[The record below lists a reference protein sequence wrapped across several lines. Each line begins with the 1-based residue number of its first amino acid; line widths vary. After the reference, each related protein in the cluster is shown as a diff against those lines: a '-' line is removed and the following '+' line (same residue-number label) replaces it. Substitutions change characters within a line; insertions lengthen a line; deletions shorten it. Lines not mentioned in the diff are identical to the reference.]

1 MSPKTARRT
10 WLWFLV
16 LVGLVSGCAP
26 STALLREKNWQR
38 APGTV
43 RVVVMP
49 PDVQLSE
56 LTVGGLLEPKADWT
70 EQGRQHVFAALEGH
84 LQTKKATVVPYQQ
97 PANGGEDEAADDQLI
112 KLHDAVGG
120 AILVHKYLPVLALP
134 TKGDRFDWT
143 LGSSV
148 KDLQARTGAD
158 YALFV
163 FFRDSYASAGRVA
176 LIVGAAILG
185 VGVPGG
191 QQVGFGSLVDLR
203 TGDLLWFNR
212 LINPAGDLRT
222 PEPAMKAVDT
232 LLVQLPL

>member
-1 MSPKTARRT
+1 MKQRNWM
-10 WLWFLV
+10 WLL
-16 LVGLVSGCAP
+16 LLIGLLGGCAQ
-26 STALLREKNWQR
+26 STALLRDKSWQR
-38 APGTV
+38 TAGTV

-56 LTVGGLLEPKADWT
+56 LTAGGLLEPKADWT
-70 EQGRQHVFAALEGH
+70 EQGRQNVSAALERY
-84 LQTKKATVVPYQQ
+84 LQAKGATVVPYQQ
-97 PANGGEDEAADDQLI
+97 PASNGETETVDGQLV

-120 AILVHKYLPVLALP
+120 AILVHKYVPVLALP
-134 TKGDRFDWT
+134 TKGERFDWT
-143 LGSSV
+143 LGASV
-148 KDLQARTGAD
+148 KELQARTGAD

-191 QQVGFGSLVDLR
+191 QQVGFASLVDLR
-203 TGDLLWFNR
+203 TGDVLWFNR
-212 LINPAGDLRT
+212 LFNPAGDLRT
-222 PEPAMKAVDT
+222 PEPATNAVQN

>member
-1 MSPKTARRT
+1 MRCRN
-10 WLWFLV
+10 WLWLLLLV
-16 LVGLVSGCAP
+16 ALMSGCAQ
-26 STALLREKNWQR
+26 TTTLLRDKNWHR

-43 RVVVMP
+43 RVVIMP

-56 LTVGGLLEPKADWT
+56 LTAGGLLEPKADWT
-70 EQGRQHVFAALEGH
+70 EQGRQHVAAALDQQ
-84 LQTKKATVVPYQQ
+84 LQAKGATVVPYPP
-97 PANGGEDEAADDQLI
+97 PAGGGEDEAADDQLI

-120 AILVHKYLPVLALP
+120 AILVHKYFPIFALP

-143 LGSSV
+143 LGASV
-148 KDLQARTGAD
+148 KQLQARAAAD

-163 FFRDSYASAGRVA
+163 LFRDSYASTGRVA
-176 LIVGAAILG
+176 LIVGAAIVG

-191 QQVGFGSLVDLR
+191 RQVGFASLVDLH
-203 TGDLLWFNR
+203 TGDVLWFNR

-222 PEPAMKAVDT
+222 PEPATKAVQS

>member
-1 MSPKTARRT
+1 VKPRHWM
-10 WLWFLV
+10 WLLSLIVV
-16 LVGLVSGCAP
+16 LGGCAQ
-26 STALLREKNWQR
+26 STALLRDKTWQR
-38 APGTV
+38 QPGTV

-56 LTVGGLLEPKADWT
+56 LTAGGLLEPKADWT
-70 EQGRQHVFAALEGH
+70 ERAREHVAAALEQH
-84 LQTKKATVVPYQQ
+84 LQTKGATVVAYEA
-97 PANGGEDEAADDQLI
+97 PASGGEDDAADMQLV

-143 LGSSV
+143 LGRGV
-148 KDLQARTGAD
+148 KQLQARTGAD
-158 YALFV
+158 YAVFV

-191 QQVGFGSLVDLR
+191 QQVGFASLVDLR
-203 TGDLLWFNR
+203 TGDIVWFNR
-212 LINPAGDLRT
+212 LFNPAGDLRT
-222 PEPAMKAVDT
+222 AEPAGKAVQS

>member
-1 MSPKTARRT
+1 MRHRN
-10 WLWFLV
+10 WLWL
-16 LVGLVSGCAP
+16 LLLIGLFSGCAQ
-26 STALLREKNWQR
+26 SAALLRDKSWQR
-38 APGTV
+38 APGAV

-56 LTVGGLLEPKADWT
+56 LTAGGLLEPKANWT
-70 EQGRQHVFAALEGH
+70 EQGRQHVSTALERH
-84 LQTKKATVVPYQQ
+84 LQTKGATIVPYQP
-97 PANGGEDEAADDQLI
+97 PASSGEDEAADEQLV
-112 KLHDAVGG
+112 KLHDAVGST
-120 AILVHKYLPVLALP
+120 ILVHKYLPVFALP

-143 LGSSV
+143 LGAGV

-191 QQVGFGSLVDLR
+191 QQVGFASLVDLR
-203 TGDLLWFNR
+203 TGDVLWFNR
-212 LINPAGDLRT
+212 LFNPAGDLRT
-222 PEPAMKAVDT
+222 PEPATTAVQN